1 MPWQLA
7 AALLALAAC
16 ASVAPLLRGESATL
30 GHRLRRAGMEKAW
43 TAWLSFDGLSEKQLA
58 LRQGLL
64 AQMNEAVRDSVHKN
78 LLEFEAALKAEK
90 SPLRML
96 RCELMDSVDRRL
108 LNMEILQLPPEVRQ
122 KLRAQSKD
130 MLQDDDEARTY
141 IAANEMRMGVLREYA
156 ALRFGDRTEGDWF
169 DVYQKASRLKQRGA
183 RNFIQRTLNGT
194 QTGEDDAR
202 YQSMTRVDQE
212 IRTRLLQVP
221 AGTRFAGLTPGKP
234 VAE

>member
-7 AALLALAAC
+7 TALLLLAAC
-16 ASVAPLLRGESATL
+16 ASVVPLLRGESASL
-30 GHRLRRAGMEKAW
+30 RHRLRRASMEQAW
-43 TAWLSFDGLSEKQLA
+43 AAWLRFEGLPEKQLA

-78 LLEFEAALKAEK
+78 LLEFEATLKADK
-90 SPLRML
+90 APLQVL
-96 RCELMDSVDRRL
+96 RRELMDSVDRRL

-122 KLRAQSKD
+122 RLRAQSKD
-130 MLQDDDEARTY
+130 MLQDDEEARTY

-156 ALRFGDRTEGDWF
+156 ALRFGDRVEGDWF
-169 DVYQKASRLKQRGA
+169 DVYERASRLKQRGA

-202 YQSMTRVDQE
+202 YQNMTRVDQE
-212 IRTRLLQVP
+212 IRTRLLKVP
-221 AGTRFAGLTPGKP
+221 AGTRFAGLGAGKTA
-234 VAE
+234 AE